1 MPDARIDAEKETF
14 CSATRNKA
22 GRARERASAATS
34 TQHSGA
40 AERTPTDRRERKRT
54 MAAAHLRLVCC
65 CSKDPKPLQSAT
77 GRGRCDPVGR

>member
-1 MPDARIDAEKETF
+1 MPVARIDAEKETF

-65 CSKDPKPLQSAT
+65 SRPRIRS
-77 GRGRCDPVGR
+77 RCRAQLAEVAAIR